1 MKNIGINVNTT
12 KDPENKMVDFI
23 IKTIY
28 NVNKD
33 VNIKIYKD
41 CEGLNTQESDK
52 LDVIIVLGGD
62 GTILNTSENILESDT
77 PILGVNIGHL
87 GFLTQIEVNN
97 IEIALDKLFKKDYV
111 IQDRTMIECSLDDG
125 DKIESYYGLN
135 DVVVYKGIK
144 NSIQKY
150 DVFIDNKFYN
160 EFSADGIIV
169 CTSTG
174 STAYNLSAG
183 GPIIH
188 PSLDAFCVTPMYSQY
203 LTARTIVLNNN
214 SIITVKIKNESE
226 NLFLSI
232 DGRDWIVIKG
242 SIGVNIKKSKYKR
255 KLIKFN
261 NNSFFKTLRE
271 KITFGGKEYEGDIY
285 ESDKAHKNTSNY

>member
-1 MKNIGINVNTT
+1 
-12 KDPENKMVDFI
+12 
-23 IKTIY
+23 
-28 NVNKD
+28 
-33 VNIKIYKD
+33 
-41 CEGLNTQESDK
+41 
-52 LDVIIVLGGD
+52 
-62 GTILNTSENILESDT
+62 
-77 PILGVNIGHL
+77 
-87 GFLTQIEVNN
+87 
-97 IEIALDKLFKKDYV
+97 
-111 IQDRTMIECSLDDG
+111 
-125 DKIESYYGLN
+125 
-135 DVVVYKGIK
+135 
-144 NSIQKY
+144 
-150 DVFIDNKFYN
+150 
-160 EFSADGIIV
+160 
-169 CTSTG
+169 
-174 STAYNLSAG
+174 
-183 GPIIH
+183 
-188 PSLDAFCVTPMYSQY
+188 MYSQY

>member
-33 VNIKIYKD
+33 VNIKVYKD
-41 CEGLNTQESDK
+41 CKGLNTYESDK

-62 GTILNTSENILESDT
+62 GTILNTSGNILESNT

-87 GFLTQIEVNN
+87 GFLSQIEVNN
-97 IEIALDKLFKKDYV
+97 IEIALNNLLKKDYI
-111 IQDRTMIECSLDDG
+111 IQDRTMIECTFDDG
-125 DKIESYYGLN
+125 NEIKSYHGLN
-135 DVVVYKGIK
+135 DVVIYKGIR

-160 EFSADGIIV
+160 EFSGDGIIV

-188 PSLDAFCVTPMYSQY
+188 PSLDAFCLTPMYSQY

-214 SIITVKIKNESE
+214 SLITIKIRNKKKD
-226 NLFLSI
+226 LFLSI
-232 DGRDWIVIKG
+232 DGREWIIING
-242 SIGVNIKKSKYKR
+242 SIDVNIKKSKYKR

-271 KITFGGKEYEGDIY
+271 KITFGGKECEGDIY
-285 ESDKAHKNTSNY
+285 EGDKTHKNT